1 MSPLLDRLTRT
12 RETEALR
19 PRLAAGVPLA
29 EVFALARRVGCDC
42 YELLQDLDA
51 GQVDGTVWPC
61 AVARCLR
68 ARRPVPAAPRAL
80 PEGAC

>member
-19 PRLAAGVPLA
+19 PRLAAGVPLD
-29 EVFALARRVGCDC
+29 EVLALARRVGCDC
-42 YELLQDLDA
+42 YELLADLDA
-51 GQVDGTVWPC
+51 GQVSGTVWPR
-61 AVARCLR
+61 AVARRLR

-80 PEGAC
+80 TEGA